1 MLARAVKNVA
11 CKDPEVQRIV
21 ESGTA
26 STEWVRHEFTG
37 IRLGDERLD
46 KRLIKTAEM
55 LAKSPQSPINEACR
69 TWADTKAAYRLFDN
83 PKARVQAILAPH
95 VEATRKRVEQ
105 IEGWVLCIQD
115 TVFVSYGRH
124 PHTKG
129 LGPIGTSN
137 ASHERGLI
145 MHNAVA
151 FTSSGVP
158 LGILSQQIW
167 ARDEV
172 SEEEEAQEKIGRL
185 QVTPIEEKES
195 FKWIQGLRETHERVA
210 GKSELFTVADRESD
224 IWEFLTEAKQAGRHF
239 LVRARVDRQ
248 LVPEESECCEK
259 MVEALAN
266 APLLG
271 GKTVEIPG
279 NGKRKARSAE
289 VQVRVAELSLRA
301 PRRLGRA
308 KASASKEPITV
319 TAISVLEGRAPAGE
333 EAIAWVLL
341 TDLRVRNFESACE
354 KIDWYG
360 KRFGIETW
368 HKVLKSG
375 CQVEDCLLEHA
386 DRLRRYLTLFSIIG
400 LRLMHVAYLAREQPD
415 LPAAQ
420 VFSADEIEAVYLQ
433 TDRTLIPA
441 TPPTLRDVTRRIG
454 SLGGHLGRKG
464 DKEPGMIVF
473 WRGWTTMYRTVIA
486 LRTYKRIRALQD
498 RS

>member
-1 MLARAVKNVA
+1 MLGHAARKVT
-11 CKDPEVQRIV
+11 CEDPEVQGIV
-21 ESGTA
+21 ESGMVSTA
-26 STEWVRHEFTG
+26 WVCHEFTG
-37 IRLGDERLD
+37 VRLGDERLD
-46 KRLIKTAEM
+46 KRLIKTAEL
-55 LAKSPQSPINEACR
+55 LAKSPRSPINEACR

-83 PKARVQAILAPH
+83 SKAQVGAILAPH
-95 VEATRKRVEQ
+95 IEATRRRVEQ

-115 TVFVSYGRH
+115 TVFFSYGTH
-124 PHTKG
+124 PRTKG

-210 GKSELFTVADRESD
+210 GKAELITVADRESD
-224 IWEFLTEAKQAGRHF
+224 IWEFLTEAKEANRHF
-239 LVRARVDRQ
+239 LVRARVDRD

-259 MVEALAN
+259 MVEALAD

-271 GKTVEIPG
+271 SRTVEIPG

-289 VQVRVAELSLRA
+289 VQVRVQEFSLKA

-308 KASASKEPITV
+308 SASASKEPITV
-319 TAISVLEGRAPAGE
+319 TAISVLEGQAPAGE

-341 TDLRVRNFESACE
+341 TDLRVTNFDSACE

-360 KRFGIETW
+360 KRFGIEIW

-375 CQVEDCLLEHA
+375 CQVEECMLEHA
-386 DRLRRYLTLFSIIG
+386 ERLRRYLTLFSIIG
-400 LRLMHVAYLAREQPD
+400 VRLMHVAYLAREQPD

-420 VFSADEIEAVYLQ
+420 VLSTEEIEAVYVQ
-433 TDRTLIPA
+433 TDKTLIPA
-441 TPPTLRDVTRRIG
+441 TPPTLREVVRRIG

-464 DKEPGMIVF
+464 DQEPGMTAF
-473 WRGWTTMYRTVIA
+473 WRGWTAMYRTVIA
-486 LRTYKRIRALQD
+486 LRNYRRIRGLQD
-498 RS
+498 PS